1 MISFNEQRSHTHN
14 VPITLINTIN
24 DVEMPFVLD
33 FSYEFLEKMLPR
45 IRYDGW
51 YGYFQA
57 NMIMERS
64 ADEYREMNERIQ

>member
-33 FSYEFLEKMLPR
+33 FFYEFLEKMLPR
-45 IRYDGW
+45 IRYDG
-51 YGYFQA
+51 
-57 NMIMERS
+57 
-64 ADEYREMNERIQ
+64 